1 MTMIT
6 ETMTDVQELSIGQV
20 YRDSLQDVYAH
31 AMEVLP
37 HLLHTRLAKA
47 LAIVEAGGVTIHP
60 NGIAS
65 VTSQACP
72 GKHYLV
78 GKHCQCPDST
88 RAVSGQ
94 CKHLLALGLQKRA
107 TTVAAQRLANGAPVT
122 PEHTLT
128 AAAVETIAPVQ
139 AEAPA

>member
-60 NGIAS
+60 KIG
-65 VTSQACP
+65 
-72 GKHYLV
+72 
-78 GKHCQCPDST
+78 
-88 RAVSGQ
+88 RAHV
-94 CKHLLALGLQKRA
+94 
-107 TTVAAQRLANGAPVT
+107 
-122 PEHTLT
+122 
-128 AAAVETIAPVQ
+128 
-139 AEAPA
+139 